1 MLFAALV
8 DNFNDD
14 ELGAYWGDSYGGV
27 EEIGG
32 RARVP
37 LVAGSY
43 AGYQSGHAWTLAGSS
58 VYVKLATVPAAS
70 TATEAHV
77 NFSVKSTVE
86 GTNINCR
93 LSMLDNS
100 LRLENNVGYWDDGAT
115 TLTFDPTAHRW
126 LRYREAAGSLY
137 WETSPDGTTWTVRR
151 TLATPDWITAAAAAD
166 LALDMYAYRDAG
178 VSDFAEYDQLNTLSN
193 GAVIEA
199 AATLAAESALTAA
212 ATTTV
217 VVSAALTADSSLTA
231 TPRLTVGAS
240 AAFVATATLTATSAG
255 SIPEEVLGLAAG
267 QYDLYIEQ
275 GATLTHTINCA
286 LDNPDFTWDGWQ
298 ARAQIRTAAS
308 ETAELLLDL
317 TPYLTVD
324 GPRILLQVPAT
335 VTGSLHRSGRWDLEV
350 YQGPVVIRLLEG
362 RATLSKEVTR

>member
-1 MLFAALV
+1 MLFAALQ
-8 DNFNDD
+8 DTFNDN
-14 ELGAYWGDSYGGV
+14 EIGAYWGDSYGGV
-27 EEIGG
+27 VETGG

-37 LVAGSY
+37 LVAGAY
-43 AGYQSGHAWTLAGSS
+43 AGYQTGAAWTLAGSS
-58 VYVKLATVPAAS
+58 VYVKLATVPVAS
-70 TATEAHV
+70 TATEAHM
-77 NFSVKSTVE
+77 NFSVKSATE
-86 GTNINCR
+86 GTNINYR
-93 LSMLDNS
+93 LSLLDSS
-100 LRLENNVGYWDDGAT
+100 LRLENNVGYWDPDAVV
-115 TLTFDPTAHRW
+115 LTYNATAHRW
-126 LRYREAAGSLY
+126 LRFREDGTNVY
-137 WETSPDGTTWTVRR
+137 WETSPDGATWTVRR
-151 TLATPDWITAAAAAD
+151 TLATPDWITAAAAD

-231 TPRLTVGAS
+231 TPRLALGAS

-275 GATLTHTINCA
+275 GATLTLTINCA
-286 LDNPDFTWDGWQ
+286 LDSPDFTWDGWQ

-308 ETAELLLDL
+308 EAAELLLDL
-317 TPYLTVD
+317 GEYLTVD

-335 VTGSLHRSGRWDLEV
+335 VTGGLHRSGRWDLEV
-350 YQGPVVIRLLEG
+350 YQDTTVIRLLEG